1 MSLAHT
7 HSAASQVF
15 DPVTLEVV
23 RNRLDVIAHEM
34 QAAMIRSAFSI
45 VIKEGWDCAASIFDP
60 AGNMVS
66 QAKSL
71 PVHLG
76 VLNSAVKRIL
86 EEYPVESMKEGD
98 AYIFND
104 PYEGGTHIPD
114 QTIVM
119 PIISGGR
126 TVALACTMAHQQDF
140 GGMTIGSLPPDAT
153 EIFQEGLVLPPCK
166 LVAGGEW
173 NRDLMNVILKN
184 VRMPGHTVGDLR
196 AMMAAGDVG
205 RRRYLEM
212 VDEYGAE
219 VIQRYVDELM
229 DRTGRLTRQK
239 IAEIPDGTYSFEDW
253 LDNDGIDLETMH
265 KLKATVT
272 IDGSDMFIDFEGT
285 DPQLKGAAN
294 SALSGP
300 YCCAYYVMHCLVGPE
315 IPINSGCYR
324 AITLNVP
331 KGTLLNPDHPAPLN
345 ARTMTMCR
353 TVDVI
358 FGSLIQAVPDRLR
371 AASAGME
378 GVSLSGRRPDDN
390 SAYVYLELFAGGM
403 GARPTKDGIDY
414 IECDVTNM
422 MNAPVE
428 AVEMEYPIRIHRAL
442 LRCDA
447 GGAGRFRGGTGIE
460 KEFELTEGEC
470 EITHRGD
477 RFFTQPWGLFGG
489 KPGASWATRVT
500 RKDGEAFDVP
510 ARLRFPLRNGDRMHC
525 YTGGGGGHGDPLE
538 RDPSAVTEDVW
549 DGKVSAQSARNDYG
563 VVIDEMTGD
572 FDPEETERQ
581 REQTRSARGP
591 ITWIYDLGGDLG
603 VR

>member
-1 MSLAHT
+1 
-7 HSAASQVF
+7 
-15 DPVTLEVV
+15 
-23 RNRLDVIAHEM
+23 
-34 QAAMIRSAFSI
+34 
-45 VIKEGWDCAASIFDP
+45 
-60 AGNMVS
+60 
-66 QAKSL
+66 
-71 PVHLG
+71 
-76 VLNSAVKRIL
+76 
-86 EEYPVESMKEGD
+86 
-98 AYIFND
+98 
-104 PYEGGTHIPD
+104 
-114 QTIVM
+114 
-119 PIISGGR
+119 
-126 TVALACTMAHQQDF
+126 
-140 GGMTIGSLPPDAT
+140 
-153 EIFQEGLVLPPCK
+153 
-166 LVAGGEW
+166 
-173 NRDLMNVILKN
+173 MNVILKN

-219 VIQRYVDELM
+219 AIQRHVNELM
-229 DRTGRLTRQK
+229 DRAERLTRQK

-324 AITLNVP
+324 AISLNVP

-358 FGSLIQAVPDRLR
+358 FGSLIQAVPERLR

-378 GVSLSGRRPDDN
+378 GVSLSGRRPGDN

-428 AVEMEYPIRIHRAL
+428 AVEMEYPIRVHRAL
-442 LRCDA
+442 LREDT
-447 GGAGRFRGGTGIE
+447 GGAGKFRGGTGIE

-510 ARLRFPLRNGDRMHC
+510 ARLRFPLRTGDRMYC

-538 RDPSAVTEDVW
+538 RNPSVVAEDVW
-549 DGKVSAQSARNDYG
+549 DRKVSAQSARNDYG
-563 VVIDEMTGD
+563 VVIDEKTGD

-581 REQTRSARGP
+581 REQMRTRRGP
-591 ITWIYDLGGDLG
+591 ITWTYDLGGDLG
-603 VR
+603 VL